1 MSNGEYTDEE
11 LEALRRRRMA
21 EMQRSAYDEQ
31 RRSQAQQQ
39 VERQKQSIIRQIL
52 TPEARQR
59 LANIRMVKPEFAEE
73 LEMQLIQLAQSGRLQ
88 TQITDEQLKKTPVQ
102 VQSPQKE
109 IKVRRAQNGR
119 PQNFRKVET
128 PI

>member
-1 MSNGEYTDEE
+1 MSNGDYTDEE

-21 EMQRSAYDEQ
+21 VMQRSAYDEQ

-88 TQITDEQLKKTPVQ
+88 TQITDEQLKRTLVQ
-102 VQSPQKE
+102 LQSQKKE
-109 IKVRRAQNGR
+109 IKIRRG
-119 PQNFRKVET
+119 
-128 PI
+128 

>member
-1 MSNGEYTDEE
+1 MSNGDYSDEE

-21 EMQRSAYDEQ
+21 EMQRAAYDEQ
-31 RRSQAQQQ
+31 RRSQTQQQ

-88 TQITDEQLKKTPVQ
+88 NQITDEQLKRTLVQ
-102 VQSPQKE
+102 LQSQKKE
-109 IKVRRAQNGR
+109 IKIRRA
-119 PQNFRKVET
+119 
-128 PI
+128 

>member
-1 MSNGEYTDEE
+1 MSNGDYTDEE

-88 TQITDEQLKKTPVQ
+88 TQITDEQLKKTLVQ
-102 VQSPQKE
+102 LQSQKKE
-109 IKVRRAQNGR
+109 NKIRRA
-119 PQNFRKVET
+119 
-128 PI
+128 

>member
-1 MSNGEYTDEE
+1 MSNEDYSDEE

-21 EMQRSAYDEQ
+21 DMQRAAYDEQ
-31 RRSQAQQQ
+31 RKSQQQQQ

-88 TQITDEQLKKTPVQ
+88 QQITDAQLKKTLVQ
-102 VQSPQKE
+102 LQSQKRE
-109 IKVRRAQNGR
+109 VKIRRA
-119 PQNFRKVET
+119 
-128 PI
+128 

>member
-1 MSNGEYTDEE
+1 MSNGDYSDEE

-21 EMQRSAYDEQ
+21 EMQRAAYDEQ
-31 RRSQAQQQ
+31 RRSTQQQQ
-39 VERQKQSIIRQIL
+39 VDRQKQSIIRQIL

-88 TQITDEQLKKTPVQ
+88 QQITDEQLKKTLVQ
-102 VQSPQKE
+102 LQSQKRE
-109 IKVRRAQNGR
+109 VKIRRG
-119 PQNFRKVET
+119 
-128 PI
+128 

>member
-1 MSNGEYTDEE
+1 MSNGDYSDEE

-21 EMQRSAYDEQ
+21 EMQRAAYDEQ
-31 RRSQAQQQ
+31 RRSQQQQQ

-59 LANIRMVKPEFAEE
+59 LANIKMVKPEFAEE

-88 TQITDEQLKKTPVQ
+88 QQITDEQLKKTLVQ
-102 VQSPQKE
+102 LQSQKRE
-109 IKVRRAQNGR
+109 VKIRRG
-119 PQNFRKVET
+119 
-128 PI
+128 

>member
-1 MSNGEYTDEE
+1 MSDGDYGDEE
-11 LEALRRRRMA
+11 LEALRRRKVA
-21 EMQRSAYDEQ
+21 EMQRAAYDEQ
-31 RRSQAQQQ
+31 RRSQQQQQ

-88 TQITDEQLKKTPVQ
+88 QQISDEQLKKTLVQ
-102 VQSPQKE
+102 LQSQKRE
-109 IKVRRAQNGR
+109 VKIRRA
-119 PQNFRKVET
+119 
-128 PI
+128 

>member
-1 MSNGEYTDEE
+1 MSNGDYTDEE

-21 EMQRSAYDEQ
+21 ELQRSAYDEQ

-88 TQITDEQLKKTPVQ
+88 TQITDEQLRKTLVQ
-102 VQSPQKE
+102 LQSQKKE
-109 IKVRRAQNGR
+109 IKIRRA
-119 PQNFRKVET
+119 
-128 PI
+128 

>member
-1 MSNGEYTDEE
+1 MSNGNYSDEE

-21 EMQRSAYDEQ
+21 ELQRPAYDEKS
-31 RRSQAQQQ
+31 RAQAQHE
-39 VERQKQSIIRQIL
+39 VDRKKQSIIRQIL

-88 TQITDEQLKKTPVQ
+88 TQITDEQLKKTLVQ
-102 VQSPQKE
+102 LQSQKKE
-109 IKVRRAQNGR
+109 IKIRRA
-119 PQNFRKVET
+119 
-128 PI
+128 